1 MNKYLRGEIKDSISE
16 EELQM
21 WFTLNRY
28 QFEPT
33 LKKLLSEGYIVVAE
47 DYIGTGIAWGVAKGA
62 NLEWLEDLNK
72 FLIRE
77 DLAILLE
84 GERFKEAVEEGHV
97 HETNEDFMRKSRE
110 VHLMLGEK
118 YGWKKVL
125 VTGGIDETAEKVW
138 DQVKFLV

>member
-62 NLEWLEDLNK
+62 SLAWLEDLNK

-84 GERFKEAVEEGHV
+84 GERFKEAVEEG
-97 HETNEDFMRKSRE
+97 TNEDFMRKSRE